1 MKKILCIRNSKLGDY
16 IIAIPVLKLIRK
28 KNLNCKIYYLSSKN
42 NFVKEL
48 PSKIENDNIVNNFI
62 FYEHNLVGI
71 IKLLY
76 KLRNFHFHKIY
87 YLNENSSFLRN
98 IRNYFF
104 YLLIKTKKRI
114 GFFYKNKDYKKFN
127 ESKQLIHRIDSKYNN
142 LNFLNINKLNLSFS
156 SPIIKKKYLTLSIG
170 GFSQVKNWS
179 LENWSRLIDLLLA
192 NSNLNIVILGT
203 NNDIISA
210 KYLIKKN
217 RNRII
222 SYCGKTNLVQLF
234 NLIRYTKIHITNDN
248 GSMHVASLYKKNI
261 ICLFNNHDP
270 WGKWFPSNKE
280 AVIIRPNNGIDNIS
294 PYKVLKILL
303 KSLNLV

>member
-16 IIAIPVLKLIRK
+16 IISIPALKLIRK
-28 KNLNCKIYYLSSKN
+28 KNPSCKIYYLSSKN
-42 NFVKEL
+42 NLVDEL
-48 PSKIENDNIVNNFI
+48 PRKIENDNIVDNFI
-62 FYEHNLVGI
+62 YYEHNLVGI

-76 KLRNFHFHKIY
+76 KLRDFQFHKIY

-98 IRNYFF
+98 VRNYLF

-127 ESKQLIHRIDSKYNN
+127 ESKQLIQRIDPKYNHLN
-142 LNFLNINKLNLSFS
+142 LFNVNKLNLSFS

-179 LENWSRLIDLLLA
+179 LENWSRLTDLLLA

-203 NNDIISA
+203 SNDIIGA

-234 NLIRYTKIHITNDN
+234 NLIKYTKIHITNDN

-270 WGKWFPSNKE
+270 FGKWFPSNKE
-280 AVIIRPNNGIDNIS
+280 AVIIRPNNGVENIC
-294 PYKVLKILL
+294 PYKVLKVLL
-303 KSLNLV
+303 KSLNPV